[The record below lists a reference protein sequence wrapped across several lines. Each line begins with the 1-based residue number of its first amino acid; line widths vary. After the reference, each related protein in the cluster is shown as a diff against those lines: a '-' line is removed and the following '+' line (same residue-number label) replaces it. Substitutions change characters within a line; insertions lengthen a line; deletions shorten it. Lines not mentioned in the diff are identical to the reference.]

1 MLSTSSTFKR
11 QACAKSKII
20 KWWNFETKK
29 VPQHPRDRLTWKV
42 KELNEAVNEILIT
55 NIILAKKPLQPWERK
70 NLKDQKIATANSD
83 ALVSNFLFNSVEIFD
98 KSLIFD
104 LKKMSG
110 KKILYMLIEK
120 PPEHND
126 KYYVE
131 QRESTNSFR
140 IRQDKAK
147 KIKNIF
153 LKVHS

>member
-1 MLSTSSTFKR
+1 M
-11 QACAKSKII
+11 
-20 KWWNFETKK
+20 
-29 VPQHPRDRLTWKV
+29 
-42 KELNEAVNEILIT
+42 NEILIT